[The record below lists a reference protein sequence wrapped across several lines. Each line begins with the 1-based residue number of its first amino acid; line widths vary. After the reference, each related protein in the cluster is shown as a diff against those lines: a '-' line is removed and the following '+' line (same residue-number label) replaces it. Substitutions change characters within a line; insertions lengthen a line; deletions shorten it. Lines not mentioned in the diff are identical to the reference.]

1 MSDGDRSA
9 ARTLLW
15 EVGCEELPAWSCEAI
30 ERQLGALVRDALIDA
45 GLGVE
50 GAEPVVWVGPRR
62 FSVLIEALPER
73 PAVEETLNGPPV
85 KIAFEGGDPTAAPTK
100 AGAGFARKC
109 GVDPSDLQVD
119 AGTGITFVERA
130 VASAPIAELWPALA
144 DQILGKLQF
153 AKPMRWGSS
162 PWRFVR
168 PIRWMVTMHDE
179 RVLTYDCWGVTSGR
193 TTRTHRFLGAEREA
207 QLATADTYA
216 ATLRDGYVVVDHE
229 LRGTAIRQGL
239 DAAAS
244 ELGGTWNDPGGV
256 LREVVHLVEQ
266 PTVLTGRFD
275 ERYLQLPER
284 VLVTA
289 MQSHQRYLPVEK
301 DHPEGTRLA
310 PAFLTVMNADPKAV
324 ATILPGYERVLA
336 GRLDD
341 AVFSFERDRD
351 RGLDDMATDESLGS
365 VVFHAKAG
373 SLADRRDRITLV
385 AKEIAAQLGVDLKQV
400 KDAARL
406 AKADQVSG
414 VVQEFAELEGFA
426 GSLYAEANGYS
437 DEVCAAIDQQFL
449 PRGLDSKLP
458 DAGVASVLA
467 LADKIEL
474 LTTMFAIG
482 EHPTGSRD
490 PHALRRAAIGVVRIV
505 LEHDLALDVDAAI
518 AAAGAAID
526 GQELAEVDAD
536 LVGQVSDFIGDRV
549 EKRLSDAGVRVDAV
563 RAARAAD
570 LPLLQHLDELA
581 RAIDLEIKGGD
592 ATFES
597 VLEAQDRSR
606 KLIAKAGG
614 IADGPVSETS
624 FESDSER
631 ELHRMLGEVAEPLA
645 TAVRERRFGDA
656 VGHAASLGPAVDAFF
671 SKEQGVM
678 IMTDDQALQDNR
690 LRLLQQVVDVTA
702 PLGDLSQLQV

>member
-1 MSDGDRSA
+1 MSDTVIRT

-15 EVGCEELPAWSCEAI
+15 EVGCEELPAWSCDAI
-30 ERQLGALVRDALIDA
+30 ERQLGALVRDALVDS
-45 GLGVE
+45 GLSVD

-62 FSVLIEALPER
+62 FSVLIEALGER
-73 PAVEETLNGPPV
+73 PAVEETLSGPPV

-109 GVDPSDLQVD
+109 GVDPSELQVD
-119 AGTGITFVERA
+119 EATGLVFVNRS
-130 VASAPIAELWPALA
+130 VPSAPIAELWPALA
-144 DQILGKLQF
+144 DSILGKLQF

-179 RVLTYDCWGVTSGR
+179 RVLAYDCWGVTSGR
-193 TTRTHRFLGAEREA
+193 TTRTHRFLGAEREV

-216 ATLRDGYVVVDHE
+216 ATLRDSFVVADHE
-229 LRGTAIRQGL
+229 LRRAAIEQGL
-239 DAAAS
+239 ERAAS
-244 ELGGTWNDPGGV
+244 ELGGTWEDPGNV
-256 LREVVHLVEQ
+256 LAEVVHLVEQ

-275 ERYLQLPER
+275 ERYLELPER

-289 MQSHQRYLPVEK
+289 MQSHQRYLPVQAA
-301 DHPEGTRLA
+301 GALA
-310 PAFLTVMNADPKAV
+310 PAFLTVMNGDPAAV
-324 ATILPGYERVLA
+324 ESILPGYERVLA

-341 AVFSFERDRD
+341 AVFSFQRDRD
-351 RGLDDMATDESLGS
+351 RGLDDMATDESLGA

-373 SLADRRDRITLV
+373 SLADRRDRIRLV
-385 AKEIAAQLGVDLKQV
+385 AIEIAAQLGADERMA

-426 GSLYAEANGYS
+426 GSLYAEANGYAP
-437 DEVCAAIDQQFL
+437 EVCAAIDQQFL

-482 EHPTGSRD
+482 EQPTGSRD

-526 GQELAEVDAD
+526 GQDLAEVDGE
-536 LVGQVSDFIGDRV
+536 LVGTVSDFIGDRV
-549 EKRLSDAGVRVDAV
+549 EKRLADAGVRVDAV

-581 RAIDLEIKGGD
+581 RAIDGEIASD
-592 ATFES
+592 DSTFES

-606 KLIAKAGG
+606 KLLAKAGG
-614 IADGPVSETS
+614 VAVGEIDEGA
-624 FESDSER
+624 FEADSER
-631 ELHRMLGEVAEPLA
+631 ELHRMLASVAEPIA

-656 VGHAASLGPAVDAFF
+656 VAHAASFGPAVDAFF

-690 LRLLQQVVDVTA
+690 LRLLQRVVDVTA

>member
-1 MSDGDRSA
+1 MPDVDVRT

-15 EVGCEELPAWSCEAI
+15 EVGCEELPAWSCDAI
-30 ERQLGALVRDALIDA
+30 ERQLGALVRDALVDA
-45 GLGVE
+45 RLAVE
-50 GAEPVVWVGPRR
+50 GGSDVVVWVGPRR
-62 FSVLIEALPER
+62 FSVLVEALCES
-73 PAVEETLNGPPV
+73 PAIEETLNGPPV

-100 AGAGFARKC
+100 AGEGFARKC
-109 GVDPSDLQVD
+109 GVEPSALQVD
-119 AGTGITFVERA
+119 ADKGITFVERSIA
-130 VASAPIAELWPALA
+130 AAPIEQLWPAMA
-144 DQILGKLQF
+144 DVILGKLQF

-168 PIRWMVTMHDE
+168 PIRWMATMHGE

-193 TTRTHRFLGAEREA
+193 TTRTHRFLGAERTA

-216 ATLRDGYVVVDHE
+216 STLRDANVVVDHE
-229 LRGTAIRQGL
+229 LRRTVIEQGL
-239 DAAAS
+239 AAAAS
-244 ELGGTWNDPGGV
+244 ELGGEWSDPGDV

-266 PTVLTGRFD
+266 PTVITGRFD

-289 MQSHQRYLPVEK
+289 MQSHQRYFPVQRDGE
-301 DHPEGTRLA
+301 LA
-310 PAFLTVMNADPKAV
+310 PAFLTVMNGDPAAV
-324 ATILPGYERVLA
+324 ASILPGYERVLA

-341 AVFSFERDRD
+341 AVFSFERDRT
-351 RGLDDMATDESLGS
+351 RGLDDMATDESLGA

-385 AKEIAAQLGVDLKQV
+385 ARELATQLGVDDKQV
-400 KDAARL
+400 RDAARL

-426 GSLYAEANGYS
+426 GSLYAEANGYG
-437 DEVCAAIDQQFL
+437 DAVCAAIDQQFL

-458 DAGVASVLA
+458 KAGVPAVIA
-467 LADKIEL
+467 MADKLEL
-474 LTTMFAIG
+474 LVTMFAIG
-482 EHPTGSRD
+482 EQPTGSRD
-490 PHALRRAAIGVVRIV
+490 PHGLRRAAIGITRIV
-505 LEHDLALDVDAAI
+505 LEHDLPVDLDAAI

-526 GQELAEVDAD
+526 GQEFASVDAD
-536 LVGQVSDFIGDRV
+536 LVAQVSDFIVDRV
-549 EKRLSDAGVRVDAV
+549 EKRLSDDGVRVDAV

-581 RAIDLEIKGGD
+581 RAIDLEVKGGSS
-592 ATFES
+592 AFES

-606 KLIAKAGG
+606 KLIDKAGG
-614 IADGPVSETS
+614 VADGAVDEAS
-624 FESDSER
+624 FEVESER
-631 ELHRMLGEVAEPLA
+631 ELHRMLGEVDGPLA

-656 VGHAASLGPAVDAFF
+656 VAQAASLGPAIDAFF

-678 IMTDDQALQDNR
+678 VMSGDEVVRTNR
-690 LRLLQQVVDVTA
+690 LRLLQRVVDVTA